1 MGFVIELHK
10 AIEAGKERFQEFI
23 IQKLEADE
31 GYLEQSFWMP
41 DSTQLTVVNYLI
53 HQHQEPDNDG
63 ERNDASSNLT
73 PHLSFVLARVQNKN
87 VGEPVHYAISLG
99 KLSLASSLLEQR
111 FFDVN
116 RRNKEGR
123 TLLSLALDTKNR
135 QLLQAVLAQNPNVH
149 ESNQLSEEPIEYQP
163 LHQAILFNFG
173 VGVRALVR
181 AGAQLNNPVGPLME
195 TPLLFAAR
203 LGKIRALAALLTSP
217 AGELDLEAENNDR
230 AESYEHG
237 HNSIEA
243 LCQQL
248 VLEPQKASLIDGVA
262 MLLCHGAEPPRREE
276 MCQSLANKRMELL
289 KAIDSYLEKHP
300 DLVDPF
306 VRRCHLMGTS
316 LHSIIYVDHS
326 WGYALRQLFGRP
338 SAAGSMVESWV
349 TRKYGDNAEHDLGS
363 VELPSKA
370 GSTYTGKE
378 DPLKLYA
385 VFVERYKLAYNSQRI
400 TNPWSTMNWMIAEGL
415 GDWATVLKYSKE
427 HPTSRTR
434 LIIKDMIKSE
444 TKSLHEEI
452 PSNGSAPVLVT
463 P

>member
-1 MGFVIELHK
+1 MGFVTELNK
-10 AIEAGKERFQEFI
+10 AIESGHERFQEFI
-23 IQKLEADE
+23 THKLEADE
-31 GYLEQSFWMP
+31 HYLEQSFWMP

-53 HQHQEPDNDG
+53 QQHQEL
-63 ERNDASSNLT
+63 ENDAERDRATSNLT
-73 PHLSFVLARVQNKN
+73 PYIHFVLARARDKN

-99 KLSLASSLLEQR
+99 KLRLASYLLEQR
-111 FFDVN
+111 NFDVN

-123 TLLSLALDTKNR
+123 TLLSLALDTKNE
-135 QLLQAVLAQNPNVH
+135 QLLHAVLALNPNVY
-149 ESNQLSEEPIEYQP
+149 ESNQLSEELIGYQP
-163 LHQAILFNFG
+163 LPQAILSNFG
-173 VGVRALVR
+173 LGVKALVQ
-181 AGAQLNNPVGPLME
+181 AGAQLKNPVGPLMD
-195 TPLLFAAR
+195 TPLLLAAR
-203 LGKIRALAALLTSP
+203 LGKIKALAALLTSSE
-217 AGELDLEAENNDR
+217 GELDLEAENTDR

-237 HNSIEA
+237 HNSVEA
-243 LCQQL
+243 LCQLLAQ
-248 VLEPQKASLIDGVA
+248 EPKKASLINGVA

-276 MCQSLANKRMELL
+276 MRQLLANKRMELL
-289 KAIDSYLEKHP
+289 KAIDSYLEKHNE
-300 DLVDPF
+300 LVDPF
-306 VRRCHLMGTS
+306 VRRCHVIGTP

-349 TRKYGDNAEHDLGS
+349 TRKYGDNAENDLGN

-370 GSTYTGKE
+370 GSTYTGME

-415 GDWATVLKYSKE
+415 GDWAAVLKYSKE

-434 LIIKDMIKSE
+434 LIIKDMIKVE

-452 PSNGSAPVLVT
+452 PSNASAPVVVT
-463 P
+463 L